1 MALQQGHDRVV
12 ATLLERDTRSRGG
25 LPALHVA
32 ARKDDVNAANLLLM
46 SPDANVNHQSQVGSF
61 PHPLYPSLFDN
72 KLCEVVWYS
81 DALTFQWAQQLSYN
95 QPGEKSTFFG
105 SFFVEA

>member
-46 SPDANVNHQSQVGSF
+46 SPDANVNHQSQVNKWI
-61 PHPLYPSLFDN
+61 LVNLNSLVSLN
-72 KLCEVVWYS
+72 HSVWRKP
-81 DALTFQWAQQLSYN
+81 YN
-95 QPGEKSTFFG
+95 HFILL
-105 SFFVEA
+105 